1 MCRRCNFFLLVSLN
15 RKLKE
20 IKFFKDRIPNL
31 ISYLDLVALGTIC
44 DLVKLDNLNRA
55 FVKQGIK
62 VLNLSP
68 NLGIS
73 SIVDESKIENEINDY
88 HLGFVIGPRINAGG
102 RVGKSSLGTEL
113 LLCKEKKLP
122 M

>member
-1 MCRRCNFFLLVSLN
+1 MCSRSNFFLLTSLN
-15 RKLKE
+15 RRLKE

-31 ISYLDLVALGTIC
+31 ILYLDLVALGTIC
-44 DLVKLDNLNRA
+44 DLVKIDHVNRA
-55 FVKQGIK
+55 FVKQGLKII
-62 VLNLSP
+62 NYSS

-73 SIVDESKIENEINDY
+73 SIVNESKIENEINDY

-102 RVGKSSLGTEL
+102 RVEVISWGRIII
-113 LLCKEKKLP
+113 